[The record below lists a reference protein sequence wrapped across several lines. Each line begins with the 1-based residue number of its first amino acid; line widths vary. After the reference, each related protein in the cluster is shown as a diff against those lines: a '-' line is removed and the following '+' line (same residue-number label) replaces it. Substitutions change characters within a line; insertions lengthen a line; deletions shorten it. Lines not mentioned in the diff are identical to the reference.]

1 MTMDNKDN
9 GMLAK
14 KIAAVLI
21 SIALTG
27 FITVWAK
34 TLLMPLVF
42 AALFSLGLL
51 PLAGLMER
59 KWRFHRVLASALSV
73 MLVLAIG
80 SAVIYAA
87 FTELGRFSAHI
98 PEFKQKLGSISA
110 GIKDWVAGSF
120 HITPDKQEKYMDQS
134 LARVSAAGTAVVG
147 LTLYTLG
154 ALVLF
159 ITLTAFFIFFM
170 LMYRDRLAA
179 FLWLVLSKEN
189 NTIVKDIL
197 GGVRQMIKGYITGIL
212 LEMTIVSTLCAV
224 AFSLLGI
231 PYPLLL
237 GLMTGMF
244 NIIPYAGIFS
254 SMAISML
261 VTLVAGGTGTKIL
274 LVAAV
279 VVPVHLL
286 DSNIILP
293 FLVGSRV
300 RVNAFISFLAIV
312 TGGLLWG
319 IAGIFLSI
327 PLTAVAKIIFDRVEA
342 LGHLGFLFGDDE
354 KAVKKI
360 LRFPQKKQKSPGQV

>member
-1 MTMDNKDN
+1 MIMDGKDA
-9 GMLAK
+9 GALSK

-21 SIALTG
+21 SIALAG
-27 FITVWAK
+27 FIIVWAK

-42 AALFSLGLL
+42 AALFSLSLL
-51 PLAGLMER
+51 PLAGFMER

-87 FTELGRFSAHI
+87 LNELSRFSAHV
-98 PEFKQKLGSISA
+98 PEFKEKLGSISA
-110 GIKDWVAGSF
+110 DIKNWLSESL
-120 HITPDKQEKYMDQS
+120 HIARDKQEKYMDQS
-134 LARVSAAGTAVVG
+134 LAKVSAAGTAVVG
-147 LTLYTLG
+147 LTLFTLG
-154 ALVLF
+154 TLFLSVVL
-159 ITLTAFFIFFM
+159 IAFFTFFM

-179 FLWLVLSKEN
+179 FLWLILSKEN

-197 GGVRQMIKGYITGIL
+197 AGVRQMIKGYITGIL
-212 LEMTIVSTLCAV
+212 LEMIIVSLLCSI

-244 NIIPYAGIFS
+244 NIIPYVGIFS
-254 SMAISML
+254 SMAVSMM
-261 VTLVAGGTGTKIL
+261 VTLVAGGTATKVS

-279 VVPVHLL
+279 IVPVHLL

-300 RVNAFISFLAIV
+300 RVNAFISFFAIV

-319 IAGIFLSI
+319 ISGIFLSI
-327 PLTAVAKIIFDRVEA
+327 PLTAVAKIIFDRVDT

-360 LRFPQKKQKSPGQV
+360 LRLPQKKRRV